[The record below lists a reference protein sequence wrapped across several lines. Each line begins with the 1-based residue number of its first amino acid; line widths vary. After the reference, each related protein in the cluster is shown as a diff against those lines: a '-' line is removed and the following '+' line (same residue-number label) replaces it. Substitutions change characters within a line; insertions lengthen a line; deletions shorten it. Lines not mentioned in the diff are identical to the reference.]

1 MSVFSYQLSDKH
13 MIRKARIKDIKQIQ
27 NLINSFA
34 KQDLMLPRS
43 LNELY
48 ESLRD
53 FWVAEENNKIVGC
66 SALHISWEDLVELK
80 SLAVEKTMQNKG
92 IGRKLVLACLD
103 EAKEMGARKIFVLT
117 YEANFFQRFGFRKIK
132 NSQLPHK
139 IWAEC
144 INCCKFPNC
153 QEIALLKT
161 L

>member
-1 MSVFSYQLSDKH
+1 ML
-13 MIRKARIKDIKQIQ
+13 RKARIGDIKQIQ
-27 NLINSFA
+27 NIVNSFA

-48 ESLRD
+48 ENIRD
-53 FWVAEENNKIVGC
+53 FWVYENDNYRIAGC
-66 SALHISWEDLVELK
+66 CALHISWDDLAEIK
-80 SLAVEKTMQNKG
+80 SLAVLKVRQKIG
-92 IGRKLVLACLD
+92 IGKELVLACLN
-103 EAKEMGARKIFVLT
+103 EAEELGAKKIFVLT
-117 YEANFFQRFGFRKIK
+117 YKPEYFKKFGFHKIK

-153 QEIALLKT
+153 QEVALLKE